1 MKNDEQVN
9 WLDYIVMGVV
19 FAAVCLALYFLFQ
32 IDASEPEKEIKLV
45 KDSILYKKVDSH
57 EQRLNRID
65 TLHLKYINEK

>member
-32 IDASEPEKEIKLV
+32 IDASEPEKQIKV
-45 KDSILYKKVDSH
+45 VNDSTIIKKVDSH
-57 EQRLNRID
+57 EKRLNRID